1 MQTLKNLGTRRSFHT
16 HSDFLTPH
24 GVDGGRQRPFM
35 LSLNTLLIVTL
46 FILYLITLKNV
57 SHLREPVESSQDLAI
72 GAK

>member
-1 MQTLKNLGTRRSFHT
+1 
-16 HSDFLTPH
+16 
-24 GVDGGRQRPFM
+24 M